1 MNIGIPALRQ
11 RIGQLL
17 AGLALATLLG
27 CATTS
32 STRAESPVFLSISP
46 TELTQLM
53 REEGYSVE
61 EDNGVD
67 WKLDGVNTHLLFM
80 DGTQSIQ
87 FYVAYQNSGNSTL
100 ESVNQWNKTHRY
112 SRSYLDDDNDPVLEL
127 DLDLAGGVTRDRILD
142 FLQTCRAST
151 SAWIR
156 DVL

>member
-1 MNIGIPALRQ
+1 MTFELHTLRQ
-11 RIGQLL
+11 RISQLFV
-17 AGLALATLLG
+17 GLVMASLLG

-32 STRAESPVFLSISP
+32 STRADSPVYQNITP
-46 TELTQLM
+46 AELTQLM
-53 REEGYSVE
+53 RDEGYAAE

-87 FYVAYQNSGNSTL
+87 FYVAYENSGDTTL

-112 SRSYLDDDNDPVLEL
+112 SRSYIDDDNDPVLEL

-142 FLQTCRAST
+142 FLRTCRAST

>member
-1 MNIGIPALRQ
+1 MNIPTRTLRQ
-11 RIGQLL
+11 RINHLFVGIVL
-17 AGLALATLLG
+17 ASLLG
-27 CATTS
+27 CATPS
-32 STRAESPVFLSISP
+32 STRAENPVYLNITP
-46 TELTQLM
+46 AELTQLM

-61 EDNGVD
+61 ENDGVD

-87 FYVAYQNSGNSTL
+87 FYVAYENSGNSTL
-100 ESVNQWNKTHRY
+100 ENVNHWNKNNRY

-142 FLQTCRAST
+142 FLRTCRAST